1 MDLNTN
7 RAISALIITLNEE
20 IHMRELL
27 TDLQFVD
34 EVIVV
39 DSFSTDQTKSIA
51 TGFANVKF
59 IENRFENYT
68 AQRNFAILQ
77 AKNDWILFLD
87 ADERLTPELKA
98 EIVQIVQLEN
108 PDNAYLFYRK
118 FMFKQAVLRFS
129 GWQTDRI
136 FRLFN
141 KNYAHYTTER
151 LVHEKLDVEG
161 SIGTLKNKLI
171 HFSYSDYYS
180 YKTKMKQ
187 YGKLKAIEKFNK
199 KVKPTIWLQVLHP
212 AYNFSYNYLVRLGIL
227 DGKKGIIICHLNAYS
242 VYIRYQELRKIWQKA
257 TISKN

>member
-20 IHMRELL
+20 IHMHELL

-39 DSFSTDQTKSIA
+39 DSFSTDQTKAIA
-51 TGFANVKF
+51 TTFANVRF

-68 AQRNFAILQ
+68 AQRNFAISQ

-98 EIVQIVQLEN
+98 EIVQTVQLEK

-118 FMFKQAVLRFS
+118 FMFKQAVLHFS

-141 KNYAHYTTER
+141 KHHAKYTTER

-171 HFSYSDYYS
+171 HFSYSDYNS
-180 YKTKMKQ
+180 YKSKMYQ

-199 KVKPTIWLQVLHP
+199 KVKPSYVLQLLHP
-212 AYNFSYNYLVRLGIL
+212 AYNFLYNYLVRLGIL

-242 VYIRYQELRKIWQKA
+242 VYVRYQELRKIWQKA
-257 TISKN
+257 AISKT